1 MLSLCTSRPATVRV
15 LFIIIFL
22 IFFLQDSKIVAKN
35 TQRRGQKTERRP
47 CVFICPV

>member
-1 MLSLCTSRPATVRV
+1 MHIKAGNCSSSVHNY
-15 LFIIIFL
+15 
-22 IFFLQDSKIVAKN
+22 FFKFFSLQDSKIVAKN